1 MGSIIVVGGGVVG
14 LGAALMLAN
23 DGHQVTLLERDPAP
37 PPPPGEAWDHWE
49 RRGVSH
55 FRMIHLLLAASTEIA
70 ESEIPGFV
78 EALTAAGGLN
88 LKPLRGLPD
97 AITGGARPGDE
108 RLRLVTARRP
118 VFEAVIAALA
128 EAADGVTVRRGVAVT
143 GLLADGPTSGSQP
156 VHVVGV
162 VTDDGAELRAD
173 IVIDCGG
180 RRSAMPDLIEAAG
193 GRRPDEQI
201 EDSGFVYYA
210 RHFRSADGSIPMA
223 FGGLL
228 QHYPTVSLLTLPAD
242 NGTWG
247 VGIVTAGSD
256 APLRGLTDVDRWTAV
271 VNAHPFV
278 AHWVDAEP
286 LTDVKVMA
294 GIEDRRRTYIADGKP
309 VVTGLLPLADAW
321 ACTNPSLGRGV
332 SIGFLHASALRST
345 LHGETF
351 EDHYGLA
358 LRWHHATE
366 RDVEPYYDDTL
377 AFDRHRLAEVH
388 AAIDGRDYEPND
400 PTWTFTKNLAAS
412 TAKDPDL
419 LRAQIKVSMLLD
431 RLPNVMQDTELV
443 GRAAR
448 LADHS
453 PIPGPDRPELL
464 ALAART

>member
-1 MGSIIVVGGGVVG
+1 MGSIIVVGGGIVG
-14 LGAALMLAN
+14 LGAAVMLAN
-23 DGHQVTLLERDPAP
+23 DGHQVTVLERDAAP
-37 PPPPGEAWDHWE
+37 PPPPGEAWDNWD
-49 RRGVSH
+49 RRGVSQ
-55 FRMIHLLLAASTEIA
+55 FRMIHLLLAASTEVA

-78 EALTAAGGLN
+78 EALTAAGGLDLN
-88 LKPLRGLPD
+88 LLAGLPD
-97 AITGGARPGDE
+97 AITGGRRPDDD
-108 RLRLVTARRP
+108 RLRIVTARRP
-118 VFEAVIAALA
+118 VFEAVMAALA
-128 EAADGVTVRRGVAVT
+128 DATDGVTVRRGVAVT
-143 GLLADGPTSGSQP
+143 GLLTNGAPSGVQP
-156 VHVVGV
+156 AHVVGV

-180 RRSAMPDLIEAAG
+180 RRSAMPNLLEAAG
-193 GRRPDEQI
+193 GRRPGEQI

-210 RHFRSADGSIPMA
+210 RHFRSGDGSIPMA
-223 FGGLL
+223 FGSML
-228 QHYPTVSLLTLPAD
+228 QHYPTVSVLTLPAD

-256 APLRGLTDVDRWTAV
+256 AGLRGLTDIDRWTAV
-271 VNAHPFV
+271 VKAHPFV

-332 SIGFLHASALRST
+332 SIGLLHASALRST
-345 LHGETF
+345 LHGESF
-351 EDHYGLA
+351 DDHYGLA

-377 AFDRHRLAEVH
+377 AFDRHRLGEVH
-388 AAIDGRDYEPND
+388 AAIDGRLYEPND
-400 PTWTFTKNLAAS
+400 PVWTFTKNLAAS

-419 LRAQIKVSMLLD
+419 LRAQVQVGMLLD
-431 RLPNVMQDTELV
+431 RLPNVMQNAELV
-443 GRAAR
+443 ARAER

-453 PIPGPDRPELL
+453 PVPGPDRAELL
-464 ALAART
+464 ALAARN